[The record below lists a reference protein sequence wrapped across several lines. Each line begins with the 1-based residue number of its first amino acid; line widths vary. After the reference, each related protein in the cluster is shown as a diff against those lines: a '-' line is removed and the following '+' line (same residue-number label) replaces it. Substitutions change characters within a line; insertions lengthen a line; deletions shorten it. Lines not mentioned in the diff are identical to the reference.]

1 MIEVQ
6 GLTALVSDLAAA
18 PEKMR
23 AGVRATV
30 QKAALNIKNDAK
42 EIVTAATPK
51 GYARAYP
58 SSITYDTQQTSTGGT
73 SAEIGPD
80 KDKRQGALGN
90 LIEFG
95 SVHNAPIPHLGPA
108 LEHEIPNLEFW
119 LSEVAGEAL

>member
-1 MIEVQ
+1 VIEVA
-6 GLTALVSDLAAA
+6 GLTELVADLAAA
-18 PEKMR
+18 PEKLRVGIR
-23 AGVRATV
+23 AAVE
-30 QKAALNIKNDAK
+30 KAALNIKDDAK

-58 SSITYDTQQTSTGGT
+58 YSITYDVVDTVGGA

-90 LIEFG
+90 FIEYG
-95 SVHNAPIPHLGPA
+95 APGHNAPIPHLGPA
-108 LEHEIPNLEFW
+108 LERETPKLEFW

>member
-1 MIEVQ
+1 VIEVQ
-6 GLTALVSDLAAA
+6 GLTALISDLEAA
-18 PEKMR
+18 PEKLR

-30 QKAALNIKNDAK
+30 SKAALNIKNDAK
-42 EIVTAATPK
+42 DIVTAATPK

-58 SSITYDTQQTSTGGT
+58 FSITYDTEQTSTGGT

-95 SVHNAPIPHLGPA
+95 SANNAPIPHLGPA

-119 LSEVAGEAL
+119 LTEIAGDAL

>member
-6 GLTALVSDLAAA
+6 GLTALMSDLTAA
-18 PEKMR
+18 PEKLR

-30 QKAALNIKNDAK
+30 EKAALNIKDDAK
-42 EIVTAATPK
+42 DIVTRATPK
-51 GYARAYP
+51 GHARAYP
-58 SSITYDTQQTSTGGT
+58 ASITYDVQQTATGGT

-95 SVHNAPIPHLGPA
+95 SANNSPIPHLGPA
-108 LEHEIPNLEFW
+108 LEHEIPNLDFW

>member
-1 MIEVQ
+1 VIEVQ
-6 GLTALVSDLAAA
+6 GLTALITDLTAA
-18 PEKMR
+18 PEKLR

-30 QKAALNIKNDAK
+30 EKAALNVKNDAK
-42 EIVTAATPK
+42 ETVTRDTPK

-58 SSITYDTQQTSTGGT
+58 ASITYDVEQTATGGT

-95 SVHNAPIPHLGPA
+95 SANNSPIPHLGPA
-108 LEHEIPNLEFW
+108 LEHETPNLEFW
-119 LSEVAGEAL
+119 LSEVAGQAL

>member
-6 GLTALVSDLAAA
+6 GLTALISDLAVA
-18 PEKMR
+18 PEKLR

-30 QKAALNIKNDAK
+30 QKAALDIKDDAK

-58 SSITYDTQQTSTGGT
+58 SSITYDTQQTATGGT

-80 KDKRQGALGN
+80 KGKRQGALGN

-95 SVHNAPIPHLGPA
+95 SANNAPIPHLGPA
-108 LEHEIPNLEFW
+108 LEHEIPNLELW